1 MNAIEREQFD
11 LLKMTLALRSDLFA
25 ALTDSDLTFQ
35 PPGDALTLGAVLKV
49 MGEVQHAYTESF
61 RTFRLT
67 FAYQHA
73 DDRVAHSIDALRAWF
88 EQLDAAL
95 MAALRAL
102 SDEDISTK
110 QIDRGGWSMPPMI
123 QFHTFR
129 EALLIEYGKIDVYLR
144 MLAKTR
150 GEQWQAWIG

>member
-11 LLKMTLALRSDLFA
+11 LLKMTLALRNDMLVT
-25 ALTDSDLTFQ
+25 LTDSDLTYQ
-35 PPGDALTLGAVLKV
+35 PPGVALTFGALLKV
-49 MGEVQHAYTESF
+49 TGEVQHAYAESF
-61 RTFRLT
+61 KTFHLT
-67 FAYQHA
+67 FDYRHA
-73 DDRVAHSIDALRAWF
+73 DDRVTHSVDALRAWF

-95 MAALRAL
+95 MDALRAL
-102 SDEDISTK
+102 SDEDITSK

-129 EALLIEYGKIDVYLR
+129 EALLIDCGKIDVYLR

-150 GEQWQAWIG
+150 SEQWQAWIG